1 MHLDFLRV
9 YLALLEDKEIPGLQ
23 EKKVS
28 GVLVVPKVPW
38 DLPETRGYQALKVA
52 LGLEAHQGQLE
63 ILVHQEFQASLVPL
77 ESLGSSAHLD

>member
-1 MHLDFLRV
+1 M
-9 YLALLEDKEIPGLQ
+9 
-23 EKKVS
+23 S

-38 DLPETRGYQALKVA
+38 DLPVTRGYQALKAA